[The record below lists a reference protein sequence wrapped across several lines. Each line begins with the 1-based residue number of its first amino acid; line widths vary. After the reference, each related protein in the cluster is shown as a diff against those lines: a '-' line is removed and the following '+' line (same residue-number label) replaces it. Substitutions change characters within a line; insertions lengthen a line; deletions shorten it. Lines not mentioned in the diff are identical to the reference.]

1 MSDNDR
7 QVHIGNYTESLSKYL
22 KLHFGPCLVKDPL
35 PQRNEKQDPFGFVVF
50 ENPEKAKA
58 CIESRTATIQGQT
71 VVFSPAKYASI
82 CIFCSHS
89 GGIMAEAQPARNIP
103 TGQTPLREHLYQ
115 PLSTEHLQFSF
126 QQKYASPYAYYT
138 SYTQPQTEYAS
149 CTQQPPENAQQGNST
164 EPPAYEFLTGWQMGV
179 RDSQPQ
185 PAVKDTSSK
194 CWLAVGILISIVFI
208 PLSALGVMGVIKAI
222 EAANEA
228 KSGNAAEYK
237 KKICRSKAYGLTGIG
252 LLLLLITIITAASR
266 NLLEA
271 LPVNLMFPLHPI
283 IFIWDALR
291 ITNLEILMVMNII
304 LEMIFL
310 LRIVPTTA
318 PKEVTN
324 MLVLQNGF
332 FCSCGTSYGSYGEL
346 DQDECSSVCSADGM
360 ECGGLYSNSIYRTNY
375 IGCYKDYNETFDY
388 HIDLPDDEVTPSSC
402 TKHCKTDGYRF
413 AGLWSGR
420 YCYCEDHFNRFDEV
434 PDEECNWG
442 CPGNSELSCGG
453 ALRQSVY
460 NTFN

>member
-1 MSDNDR
+1 MIPR
-7 QVHIGNYTESLSKYL
+7 WLTSLCSFQIS
-22 KLHFGPCLVKDPL
+22 FGFALVKML
-35 PQRNEKQDPFGFVVF
+35 KHN
-50 ENPEKAKA
+50 
-58 CIESRTATIQGQT
+58 
-71 VVFSPAKYASI
+71 
-82 CIFCSHS
+82 
-89 GGIMAEAQPARNIP
+89 
-103 TGQTPLREHLYQ
+103 
-115 PLSTEHLQFSF
+115 
-126 QQKYASPYAYYT
+126 QQKDSTKGTSVSTTIYRAPAVLISTKICFSLCILYFLYT
-138 SYTQPQTEYAS
+138 TTTEYAS

-208 PLSALGVMGVIKAI
+208 PLSALGVMGYQAI

-318 PKEVTN
+318 PKEVYKYAG
-324 MLVLQNGF
+324 LQNGF

-388 HIDLPDDEVTPSSC
+388 ILICQMMRLPE
-402 TKHCKTDGYRF
+402 
-413 AGLWSGR
+413 
-420 YCYCEDHFNRFDEV
+420 
-434 PDEECNWG
+434 
-442 CPGNSELSCGG
+442 
-453 ALRQSVY
+453 
-460 NTFN
+460 